1 MKKILIIGADLPI
14 NAQIQEAIKEQDL
27 DIVVNNIEVKDDMRK
42 QYLNTYQDLEPLL
55 EFSETKIYEKP
66 KSKFHK

>member
-1 MKKILIIGADLPI
+1 MKKILIIGGDLPI
-14 NAQIQEAIKEQDL
+14 NAQIQKAIKEQDL
-27 DIVVNNIEVKDDMRK
+27 DIVVNNIEVKDTMRK

>member
-14 NAQIQEAIKEQDL
+14 NAQIQKVIKEQDL
-27 DIVVNNIEVKDDMRK
+27 DIVVNNIEVKDNIRK

-55 EFSETKIYEKP
+55 KISKTTFYDKP

>member
-14 NAQIQEAIKEQDL
+14 NAQIQKVIKEQDF
-27 DIVVNNIEVKDDMRK
+27 DIVVNNIEVKDNIRK

-55 EFSETKIYEKP
+55 KISETTFYDKP

>member
-14 NAQIQEAIKEQDL
+14 NAQIQKAIKEQDL
-27 DIVVNNIEVKDDMRK
+27 DIVVNNIEVKDNIRK

-55 EFSETKIYEKP
+55 KISETTFYDKQ

>member
-14 NAQIQEAIKEQDL
+14 NAQIQKVIKEQDL
-27 DIVVNNIEVKDDMRK
+27 DIVVNNIEVKDNIRK

-55 EFSETKIYEKP
+55 KISETTFYDKP
-66 KSKFHK
+66 KSKIHK

>member
-14 NAQIQEAIKEQDL
+14 NAQIQKAIKEQDL
-27 DIVVNNIEVKDDMRK
+27 DIVVNNIEVKDTMRK

>member
-14 NAQIQEAIKEQDL
+14 NAQIQKVIKEQDL
-27 DIVVNNIEVKDDMRK
+27 DIVVNNIEVKDTMRK

>member
-14 NAQIQEAIKEQDL
+14 NAQIQKAIKEQDL
-27 DIVVNNIEVKDDMRK
+27 DIVVNNIEVKDNMRK
-42 QYLNTYQDLEPLL
+42 SYLETFEDLEPILK
-55 EFSETKIYEKP
+55 FSETKFYDKP

>member
-14 NAQIQEAIKEQDL
+14 NAQIQKVIKEQDL
-27 DIVVNNIEVKDDMRK
+27 DIVVNNIEVKDNIRK

>member
-1 MKKILIIGADLPI
+1 MKKVLIVGANIQIGA
-14 NAQIQEAIKEQDL
+14 QIAKLLKEQDL
-27 DIVVNNIEVKDDMRK
+27 DIVVNNIEVKDNIRK

-55 EFSETKIYEKP
+55 KISETTFYDKP